1 MTSRKVSKSPSW
13 KEFPFL
19 SQRGIDLIK
28 TYTEPRIDLSMGRF
42 GAYRDHGESTWR
54 IGYGSKKLGKRV
66 VNGHDRIT
74 REEAEAQLVED
85 LKEFSNEVSQYVFVR
100 LNEHKRAALLSFAHS
115 LGVIGFKKSRLL
127 HLINRH
133 APKTAIISEWSP
145 YINRLWLSGGSLMR
159 DRRRVE
165 LNTYMAPDKKMPTF
179 VEHTCQTSICLLNL
193 ADSYNGAPNQVKA
206 VEYLEKKV
214 KEWDPSG
221 HVIRRFYRLW
231 CEKPSGLGSQ
241 SQVQDMFLDNLL
253 HQVELTQEH
262 NDE

>member
-28 TYTEPRIDLSMGRF
+28 TYTEPRIDISMGRF

-115 LGVIGFKKSRLL
+115 LGVVGFKKSRLL

-145 YINRLWLSGGSLMR
+145 YINKIWLSGGGLMR

-179 VEHTCQTSICLLNL
+179 VEHKCQTTICLLNL

-231 CEKPSGLGSQ
+231 CETPSGLGSQ

-253 HQVELTQEH
+253 RQEELTQEH
-262 NDE
+262 SDE